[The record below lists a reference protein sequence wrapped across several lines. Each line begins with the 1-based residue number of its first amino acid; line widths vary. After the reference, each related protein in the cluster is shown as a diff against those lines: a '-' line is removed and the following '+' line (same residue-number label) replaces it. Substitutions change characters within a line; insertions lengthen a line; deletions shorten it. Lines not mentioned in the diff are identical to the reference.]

1 MKTVQKMTRELDC
14 PRDLVWPLTYFW
26 MTINYSH
33 LSWFMNQRYQWLI
46 STISEVY
53 LERTNFSR
61 MNKMLKLSTRLL
73 RPVAVYRYLGTTLQE
88 SLHSYNLSILKVHFQ
103 NLTQKFHQNLERVH
117 KQSKRSNVAEDRMAN
132 LVLGDREIKLKIWSL
147 KKKSEIRNLNH

>member
-1 MKTVQKMTRELDC
+1 MKTAQKMTRELDC

-26 MTINYSH
+26 MTINYCH
-33 LSWFMNQRYQWLI
+33 LSWFMTQRYQWLI
-46 STISEVY
+46 STISEVC

-61 MNKMLKLSTRLL
+61 MNKMLKLSTRFF

-88 SLHSYNLSILKVHFQ
+88 SLSQLQS
-103 NLTQKFHQNLERVH
+103 FHPKNVISKISLWNLERVH

-132 LVLGDREIKLKIWSL
+132 SILRDREIKLKIWLL